1 MTRATTRAA
10 SFALAA
16 MASLAAVCTATP
28 AFAQDE
34 RSMTVRYGDLD
45 LSSDRGVERLNTRVR
60 MAANKVCDVRLA
72 RDLNAVRQAYACR
85 DTALDRA
92 TRDVD
97 FAVARARSDQQL
109 AGRADSTLAVSTR

>member
-16 MASLAAVCTATP
+16 MASLATVCSATP
-28 AFAQDE
+28 AFAQEE

-45 LSSDRGVERLNTRVR
+45 LSSDRDVKRLNTRVK
-60 MAANKVCDVRLA
+60 MAANQVCEVRIA
-72 RDLNAVRQAYACR
+72 RELDAVRSAYACR

-92 TRDVD
+92 SRDVLL
-97 FAVARARSDQQL
+97 AVATARGDRQL
-109 AGRADSTLAVSTR
+109 AGRSEATIGVSAR